1 MNVGRGM
8 SMWGCLVKCCM
19 VVDVGCVCC
28 AVVSVGG
35 SVVSQV

>member
-1 MNVGRGM
+1 MKLCRGEIHVGV
-8 SMWGCLVKCCM
+8 SNKCCM